1 MVNEET
7 LIRQTI
13 NYYAEGGTAG
23 NPQLAAKAFHPSASM
38 KFIKGAE
45 FADVPIAVFLSDY
58 IKAGVVQQRT
68 IEINSIDISGNAAQA
83 KITIDY
89 STHQFIDY
97 FNLLK
102 TDGQWLIVSKIF
114 YRKEKG
120 TD

>member
-1 MVNEET
+1 MANEEA

-38 KFIKGAE
+38 KFMKGAE
-45 FADVPIAVFLSDY
+45 FTDVPISVFLSDY

-68 IEINSIDISGNAAQA
+68 VELNSVDICGNAAQA
-83 KITIDY
+83 KLTIDY

-102 TDGQWLIVSKIF
+102 TNGEWLIVSKIF
-114 YRKEKG
+114 YRKDKAG
-120 TD
+120 S